1 MTERSKNT
9 LKRYTSLSVAIDML
23 VKERITLLNPSS
35 WQDQNDIA
43 FLEAYRIKRGLP
55 AVYAT
60 CFTQAPETFHHWSV
74 FANGNEG
81 VRINI
86 NKSKLL
92 EKLRGKSCYS
102 WSDVEY
108 KTFDELENVQN
119 LNIYDLPFLKRYAF
133 AGEDEFRIVYDC
145 STPGEV
151 CHDIELQ
158 RSWITSITLS
168 PWLHPS
174 LIDAMKTAIKS
185 LPGCEKILVKRT
197 NIRNSDRWKDAIAS
211 VVAETGN
218 GGVKR
223 RRD

>member
-1 MTERSKNT
+1 MTERTKNT

-23 VKERITLLNPSS
+23 VEKRITLLNPSS

-43 FLEAYRIKRGLP
+43 FLEAYRIKRQIP

-92 EKLRGKSCYS
+92 AGLRGKACYS

-108 KTFDELENVQN
+108 KTFEELENLEN
-119 LNIYDLPFLKRYAF
+119 LNVYDLPFLKRYAF
-133 AGEDEFRIVYDC
+133 SDEDEFRIVYDC
-145 STPGEV
+145 SAADEI

-158 RSWITSITLS
+158 PSWITSITLS

-174 LIDAMKTAIKS
+174 LIDATKTAIKK
-185 LPGCEKILVKRT
+185 LPGCDKILVKRT
-197 NIRNSDRWKDAIAS
+197 NIRNSDRWRDAIAN
-211 VVAETGN
+211 VVAETGSD
-218 GGVKR
+218 GVKR